1 MPEEQPHAECY
12 AVKENRMNDFLMQE
26 LQRVYSPE
34 QQKDLGKEDV
44 KKWVRKTRLK
54 QLLFIFF
61 ESVILLGFGIGNLM
75 NNPVRSFSFAL
86 GVLCLIVWPFLAV
99 NIHRYLKKL
108 DYGEEDLDQIVL
120 KLGRK
125 DIPAAEKD
133 PDGENAENSGKE

>member
-1 MPEEQPHAECY
+1 
-12 AVKENRMNDFLMQE
+12 MNDFLLQE